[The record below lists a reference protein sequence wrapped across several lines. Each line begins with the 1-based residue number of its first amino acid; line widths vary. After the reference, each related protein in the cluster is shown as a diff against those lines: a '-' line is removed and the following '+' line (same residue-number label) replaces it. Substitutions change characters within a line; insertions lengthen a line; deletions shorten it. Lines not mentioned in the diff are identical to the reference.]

1 LYRGNDRG
9 HQGQDGITCF
19 LRRHILQPDPNEGD
33 MQDAA
38 ARQIAL
44 IACRAETGCQ
54 SAWQMG
60 IEQKSQNQAATRME

>member
-38 ARQIAL
+38 ARQIDKIDVL
-44 IACRAETGCQ
+44 AEYG
-54 SAWQMG
+54 
-60 IEQKSQNQAATRME
+60 